1 MDFLYSPNRF
11 NVAISRARAIF
22 ILVANQQ
29 VLEPDCKN
37 PHQMKLANSFCR
49 FMEVVK

>member
-11 NVAISRARAIF
+11 NAAISRARGIF

-29 VLEPDCKN
+29 VLEPDCKSS
-37 PHQMKLANSFCR
+37 HQMKLANSFCR
-49 FMEVVK
+49 FMEVVG

>member
-11 NVAISRARAIF
+11 NVAISRARSIF

-29 VLEPDCKN
+29 VLEPDCKY
-37 PHQMKLANSFCR
+37 PQQMKLPNSFYR
-49 FMEVVK
+49 FMEMVS